1 MTSRPPLTYNIP
13 MPNDTDAA
21 QLHAYTPDQ
30 QVPLTEREDIQ
41 EMAAALEALLFIA
54 PEPVPLPD
62 LRRALQVRQPT
73 LERVIEFL
81 GKSLSE
87 GKRGLRLQ
95 RHNDMLRLVTA
106 PETALYIEKLKGA
119 QATQRLSD
127 AALET
132 LALIAYTQ
140 PTTRPQ
146 IEAIRGVDCSGV
158 VNTLMQRGLVVEV
171 GRLDTVGHPILYGT
185 TLAFLQHFGLER
197 PDQLPSVVGLPSR
210 NGAGAEAGAETETQ
224 SETATPDRNSESS
237 GPSSPR
243 QSEGE
248 GRSS

>member
-1 MTSRPPLTYNIP
+1 
-13 MPNDTDAA
+13 MPNDTDTA
-21 QLHAYTPDQ
+21 QQESFTPGQ
-30 QVPLTEREDIQ
+30 PSPLTEREDIQ

-54 PEPVPLPD
+54 PEPVPMPD
-62 LRRALQVRQPT
+62 LRKALQVRQPT
-73 LERVIEFL
+73 LERVVEFL

-197 PDQLPSVVGLPSR
+197 PDQLPSVVGLPLR
-210 NGAGAEAGAETETQ
+210 DEANANGATSPEAPEQAASPGRSA
-224 SETATPDRNSESS
+224 ESS
-237 GPSSPR
+237 GPSA
-243 QSEGE
+243 
-248 GRSS
+248 

>member
-1 MTSRPPLTYNIP
+1 
-13 MPNDTDAA
+13 MPDDTDTAQQAA
-21 QLHAYTPDQ
+21 YITGQ
-30 QVPLTEREDIQ
+30 QSPLTEREDIQ
-41 EMAAALEALLFIA
+41 EMAAAMEALLFVA
-54 PEPVPLPD
+54 PEPVPMQD

-73 LERVIEFL
+73 LERVIEAL

-95 RHNDMLRLVTA
+95 RHNDLLRLVTA
-106 PETALYIEKLKGA
+106 PETALYIEQLKGA

-197 PDQLPSVVGLPSR
+197 PDQLPVVIGLPFR
-210 NGAGAEAGAETETQ
+210 NGGAASAEPGVETEQATARPGRTT
-224 SETATPDRNSESS
+224 ETP
-237 GPSSPR
+237 GPSAPGPT
-243 QSEGE
+243 EE
-248 GRSS
+248 EAPSS

>member
-1 MTSRPPLTYNIP
+1 MTPVPPLTYNNLMSNEI
-13 MPNDTDAA
+13 DTAD
-21 QLHAYTPDQ
+21 LHALSTDSQP
-30 QVPLTEREDIQ
+30 PLDEREDIQ

-54 PEPVPLPD
+54 PEPVPISD

-171 GRLDTVGHPILYGT
+171 GRLESVGHPILYGT

-197 PDQLPSVVGLPSR
+197 PDQLPSVVGLPFR
-210 NGAGAEAGAETETQ
+210 NGASAEAGTEAETRDGAATADRS
-224 SETATPDRNSESS
+224 SEPS
-237 GPSSPR
+237 GPSSPHR
-243 QSEGE
+243 SEGE
-248 GRSS
+248 VLPS

>member
-1 MTSRPPLTYNIP
+1 
-13 MPNDTDAA
+13 MPNDTDTT
-21 QLHAYTPDQ
+21 QPPTLTPDQ
-30 QVPLTEREDIQ
+30 PPPLTEREDIQ
-41 EMAAALEALLFIA
+41 EMAAALEALLFVA
-54 PEPVPLPD
+54 PEPVPMPD

-106 PETALYIEKLKGA
+106 PETALYIEKLRGA

-158 VNTLMQRGLVVEV
+158 VNTLMQRGLVVEM
-171 GRLDTVGHPILYGT
+171 GRLETVGHPILYGT

-197 PDQLPSVVGLPSR
+197 PDQLPSVVGLPFR
-210 NGAGAEAGAETETQ
+210 NGAGARTDGEAGSQDEA
-224 SETATPDRNSESS
+224 ATPDRNAESS
-237 GPSSPR
+237 GPSAPR
-243 QSEGE
+243 PSQEEAPPS
-248 GRSS
+248 

>member
-1 MTSRPPLTYNIP
+1 MTSRPPLTYNNL
-13 MPNDTDAA
+13 MSNDTDTAE
-21 QLHAYTPDQ
+21 LSTLVPDQ
-30 QVPLTEREDIQ
+30 QAPLIEREDIQ

-197 PDQLPSVVGLPSR
+197 PDQLPSVAGLPFR
-210 NGAGAEAGAETETQ
+210 NGASAEAGIEAETRDEV
-224 SETATPDRNSESS
+224 ATPDRSSDSS
-237 GPSSPR
+237 GPSSPH

-248 GRSS
+248 VLPS

>member
-1 MTSRPPLTYNIP
+1 
-13 MPNDTDAA
+13 MPNDTNTAEP
-21 QLHAYTPDQ
+21 YTHSTDQ
-30 QVPLTEREDIQ
+30 QTTLAEREDIQ
-41 EMAAALEALLFIA
+41 EMAAAMEALLFIA
-54 PEPVPLPD
+54 PEPVPMPD
-62 LRRALQVRQPT
+62 LRKALQVRQPT

-197 PDQLPSVVGLPSR
+197 PDQLPSVTGLPFS
-210 NGAGAEAGAETETQ
+210 NGAGTNASTEVEAQEVN
-224 SETATPDRNSESS
+224 ATPDRSS
-237 GPSSPR
+237 DSSDPSAAHP
-243 QSEGE
+243 SEGE
-248 GRSS
+248 DPSS

>member
-1 MTSRPPLTYNIP
+1 
-13 MPNDTDAA
+13 MPDDTDAA
-21 QLHAYTPDQ
+21 QQPTLTTDQ
-30 QVPLTEREDIQ
+30 QSALTEREDIQ
-41 EMAAALEALLFIA
+41 EMAAALEALLFTA
-54 PEPVPLPD
+54 PEPVPVSD

-73 LERVIEFL
+73 LERVVEFL

-197 PDQLPSVVGLPSR
+197 PDQLPSVIGLPFRS
-210 NGAGAEAGAETETQ
+210 GETKEAEGEWAAKDETP
-224 SETATPDRNSESS
+224 TPDRSPGSP
-237 GPSSPR
+237 GPSTSHPP
-243 QSEGE
+243 EGE
-248 GRSS
+248 GP